1 MKEKPFAL
9 EFYSGIVTVETFYPG
24 IIDSIWWA
32 PENSVFSLGKI
43 FIITIDNQGID
54 NGSIHV
60 ESGKKSTPK
69 GSNPQWQQG

>member
-1 MKEKPFAL
+1 M
-9 EFYSGIVTVETFYPG
+9 ETFYPG

-60 ESGKKSTPK
+60 KSGK
-69 GSNPQWQQG
+69 NPHRKEATHNGNKVRLFN